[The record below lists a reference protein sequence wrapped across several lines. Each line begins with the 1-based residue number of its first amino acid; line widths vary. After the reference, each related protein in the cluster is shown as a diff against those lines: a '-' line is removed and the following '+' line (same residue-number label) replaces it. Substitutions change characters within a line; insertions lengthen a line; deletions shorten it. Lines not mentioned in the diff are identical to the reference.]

1 MIDSCADAAAATA
14 ATAASSTALVLAS
27 RSSLAAA
34 AARGG
39 AMKAVMVRQGR
50 HLRVSWRTFL
60 SLLTIFD

>member
-1 MIDSCADAAAATA
+1 MIDSCANAAAATA
-14 ATAASSTALVLAS
+14 ATAASSTAPALAIQ
-27 RSSLAAA
+27 SSLAA

-50 HLRVSWRTFL
+50 HLRVSWRIFL

>member
-14 ATAASSTALVLAS
+14 ATAASSIAPALVI
-27 RSSLAAA
+27 RSSLAVA

-60 SLLTIFD
+60 RTTIFD